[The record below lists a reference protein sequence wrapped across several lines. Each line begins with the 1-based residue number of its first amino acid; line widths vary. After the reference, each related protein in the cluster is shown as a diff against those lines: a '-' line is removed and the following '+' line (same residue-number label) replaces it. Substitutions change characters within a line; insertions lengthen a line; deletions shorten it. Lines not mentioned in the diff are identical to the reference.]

1 MVMFLALIIL
11 IIIIS
16 RMIKHSRS
24 ASGVKSE
31 NYISRNTPLGS
42 PITGLNKNADKTIS
56 GSSSDLC
63 PHCKGSGKM
72 VCPWCSGF
80 GRRIC
85 GSCGGSGQK
94 FVGISR
100 FNPSGIQRCPSCMGG
115 RIPCTCMGGKV
126 ICSKCKGK
134 GHIPI
139 AS

>member
-1 MVMFLALIIL
+1 MNGSVEMVMFLALIIL

-72 VCPWCSGF
+72 LCPWCSGF

-85 GSCGGSGQK
+85 GSCGGSGK
-94 FVGISR
+94 NLLVFPGLIHPV
-100 FNPSGIQRCPSCMGG
+100 FNDVHPVWVVEFPVHAWA
-115 RIPCTCMGGKV
+115 GK
-126 ICSKCKGK
+126 
-134 GHIPI
+134 
-139 AS
+139 